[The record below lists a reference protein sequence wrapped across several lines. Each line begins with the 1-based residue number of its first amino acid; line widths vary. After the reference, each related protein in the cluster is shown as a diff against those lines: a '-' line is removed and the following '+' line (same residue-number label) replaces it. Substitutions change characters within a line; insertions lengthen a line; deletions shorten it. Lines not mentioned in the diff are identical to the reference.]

1 MDVRFCEGRNHGRQ
15 AHMRAAGSGMNVLAR
30 SSTSA
35 REENCVFLLTSTFMD
50 VGHPELEL
58 GVLLSRF
65 LKRKRASE
73 CQPEKGASE
82 KKVESIQLSLVPMPN

>member
-1 MDVRFCEGRNHGRQ
+1 
-15 AHMRAAGSGMNVLAR
+15 
-30 SSTSA
+30 
-35 REENCVFLLTSTFMD
+35 MD
-50 VGHPELEL
+50 VGHPELELGVLLSRFLIEL